1 MASRTNISSSPG
13 PLCFLLL
20 LPPLTLTQP
29 SLMQAPQTV
38 KCAMKTESNT
48 MLGFLGR
55 RVLWPLGILI
65 FISALFTLQRR
76 HFTDG
81 PSIAHSRSSDKSDSL
96 KHVFNSTLGFQD
108 ILVVGMPSR
117 TDRRDG
123 MILGAALS
131 GLKINFID
139 GVKGEDV
146 YEKAIPVPE
155 DRNNHL
161 KGPGLGSWRAH
172 MNAIH
177 DVVRRNLSSALIME
191 DDVDWDVR
199 IREQLHDFAASSR
212 ALTQPLRHQP
222 GQYADPTYPNPVEGS
237 PKKVPDMNFHSLPD
251 TVQPLMS
258 PYGDNWDVLWLG
270 HCGMHFVFEHS
281 NLIAKGRVVKE
292 NDVSVPPK
300 KNLWS
305 INKPFSLV
313 EEYPAHTRVV
323 HHAQEGVC
331 SLAYAVSQR
340 GAQKMLREIALK
352 PATDAFDILLRFYC
366 EGTHDR
372 TKQECLSVNP
382 SLFSHHRP
390 VGPIGASSDIGDHG
404 EGYRHEASTDMVRFS
419 VRLNAE
425 VILNGSTNYID
436 QFPDSAE

>member
-1 MASRTNISSSPG
+1 
-13 PLCFLLL
+13 
-20 LPPLTLTQP
+20 
-29 SLMQAPQTV
+29 
-38 KCAMKTESNT
+38 MKTESNT

-81 PSIAHSRSSDKSDSL
+81 PSIAHSRSSDKSDNL
-96 KHVFNSTLGFQD
+96 RHVFNSTLGFQD
-108 ILVVGMPSR
+108 ILVVGLPSR

-131 GLKINFID
+131 GLNINFID

-199 IREQLHDFAASSR
+199 IREQLHDFAVSSR

-251 TVQPLMS
+251 TVQPIMS

-366 EGTHDR
+366 EGTHGR

>member
-1 MASRTNISSSPG
+1 
-13 PLCFLLL
+13 
-20 LPPLTLTQP
+20 
-29 SLMQAPQTV
+29 
-38 KCAMKTESNT
+38 
-48 MLGFLGR
+48 MLGLLWR
-55 RVLWPLGILI
+55 RVLWPLGALVLILVV
-65 FISALFTLQRR
+65 FTLQRSHSGPESSAT
-76 HFTDG
+76 HF
-81 PSIAHSRSSDKSDSL
+81 RSLDKSDFL
-96 KHVFNSTLGFQD
+96 GHVFNSTLGFED

-131 GLKINFID
+131 QLEINFVD
-139 GVKGEDV
+139 GVRGEDV
-146 YEKAIPVPE
+146 NEKAIPVPE
-155 DRNNHL
+155 DRNNRL
-161 KGPGLGSWRAH
+161 KGPVLGSWRGH

-177 DVVRRNLSSALIME
+177 EVVRRNLSSALIME

-199 IREQLHDFAASSR
+199 IREQLHDFAVSIR
-212 ALTQPLRHQP
+212 ALTQPLRRQP
-222 GQYADPTYPNPVEGS
+222 GKYADPTYPTPVDGS
-237 PKKVPDMNFHSLPD
+237 PKTLPDMNFYSLPD
-251 TVQPLMS
+251 TVRPLIS

-281 NLIAKGRVVKE
+281 NLIPKGRVVKE

-313 EEYPAHTRVV
+313 DEYPEHTRVV

-331 SLAYAVSQR
+331 SLAYAVSQQ
-340 GAQKMLREIALK
+340 GARNMLREIALK

-366 EGTHDR
+366 EGTHGR
-372 TKQECLSVNP
+372 TKQECLSINP

-390 VGPIGASSDIGDHG
+390 VGPISASSDIGDHG
-404 EGYRHEASTDMVRFS
+404 EGYRHEALTDMVRFS